1 MKNILI
7 LVDGSEHSTKA
18 VKMGKKMANAFGSK
32 VVLLNV
38 LDIILPIT
46 YYEVTRYVEAGGNI
60 PNLYAESQKQS
71 EELLKKAKESFG
83 DMSKNVETV
92 MLDGDSANKIIDY
105 ANNND
110 FDLVIMGSHGVGSAL
125 NRFFMGSVTT
135 KVLHHIN
142 KPILVVK

>member
-7 LVDGSEHSTKA
+7 PIDSSEYSTNA
-18 VKMGKKMANAFGSK
+18 IEMGKKMAKAFGSK
-32 VVLLNV
+32 VVLINV

-46 YYEVTRYVEAGGNI
+46 YYEVNRYVEAGGNI
-60 PNLYAESQKQS
+60 PNLYEESHKQA

-83 DMSKNVETV
+83 EMSKDVETV
-92 MLDGDSANKIIDY
+92 VLEGDSANKIIEYTND
-105 ANNND
+105 ND

-125 NRFFMGSVTT
+125 NRFLMGSVTT
-135 KVLHHIN
+135 KVLHHIK